1 MYNSCLEVFMVYG
14 YVRVSTEQQ
23 SYESQVLAISQ
34 RFKVDTWVEEKRS
47 GTVEVSK
54 RDLGELIH
62 KLQAGDVLVV
72 TELSRLGRSLAMIY
86 QVVTELKNKKVRCVA
101 IKNSFDLNPA
111 NQNDIVAEVIMFA
124 FGLSAQL
131 ERQLISEC
139 SKMGIQ
145 KAKEQGKQIGKR
157 KGDIPYYVKLRPYQ
171 AEIIEKRKNG
181 GTILGLAKQYNVTWK
196 TMQSFLNKRI
206 YQLPPPPLLER
217 PKRHGHPS
225 YRELQYFKT
234 HGDM

>member
-1 MYNSCLEVFMVYG
+1 MIYG

-23 SYESQVLAISQ
+23 SYESQVLAINQ
-34 RFKVDTWVEEKRS
+34 RFKVDEWVEEKRS
-47 GTVEVSK
+47 GTVDYRK
-54 RDLGELIH
+54 RDLGDLLN
-62 KLQAGDVLVV
+62 KLKAGDTLVV
-72 TELSRLGRSLAMIY
+72 TELSRLGRSLSMIY
-86 QVVTELKNKKVRCVA
+86 KIVSELKDRKVRCVA

-131 ERQLISEC
+131 ERQLISER

-145 KAKEQGKQIGKR
+145 KAREQGKQIGKR

-171 AEIIEKRKNG
+171 AEIIAKRKNG

-206 YQLPPPPLLER
+206 FQTPPAPLLER
-217 PKRHGHPS
+217 PKRHGHPT
-225 YRELQYFKT
+225 YRELEYFRT

>member
-1 MYNSCLEVFMVYG
+1 MIYG

-23 SYESQVLAISQ
+23 SYESQVLAINQ
-34 RFKVDTWVEEKRS
+34 RFKIDEWVEEKRS
-47 GTVEVSK
+47 GTVDYKK
-54 RDLGELIH
+54 RDLGDLISH
-62 KLQAGDVLVV
+62 LKAGDTLVV
-72 TELSRLGRSLAMIY
+72 TELSRLGRSLSMIY
-86 QVVTELKNKKVRCVA
+86 KIVSELKDKKVRCVA

-111 NQNDIVAEVIMFA
+111 NQNDIVSEVIMFA

-131 ERQLISEC
+131 ERQLISER

-145 KAKEQGKQIGKR
+145 KAREQGKQIGKR

-171 AEIIEKRKNG
+171 AEIVAKRKNG
-181 GTILGLAKQYNVTWK
+181 GTILGLAKQYKVTWK

-206 YQLPPPPLLER
+206 YQTPPAPLLEC
-217 PKRHGHPS
+217 PKRHGHPT
-225 YRELQYFKT
+225 YRELEYFRT

>member
-1 MYNSCLEVFMVYG
+1 MVYG

-34 RFKVDTWVEEKRS
+34 KFKVDKWVEEKRS
-47 GTVEVSK
+47 GTVDVRR
-54 RDLGELIH
+54 RDLGELLD
-62 KLQAGDVLVV
+62 KLKAGDTLVV

-86 QVVTELKNKKVRCVA
+86 GIVSALKDKKVRCVA

-111 NQNDIVAEVIMFA
+111 NQNDIVSEVIMFA

-131 ERQLISEC
+131 ERQLISER

-171 AEIIEKRKNG
+171 AEIIEKHNNG
-181 GTILGLAKQYNVTWK
+181 GSILGLAKQYKVTWK
-196 TMQSFLNKRI
+196 TMQSFLSKRI
-206 YQLPPPPLLER
+206 YQTPPAPLLER
-217 PKRHGHPS
+217 PKRHGHPT
-225 YRELQYFKT
+225 YRELEYFRT

>member
-1 MYNSCLEVFMVYG
+1 MVYG

-34 RFKVDTWVEEKRS
+34 KFKVDKWVEEKRS
-47 GTVEVSK
+47 GTVDVRR
-54 RDLGELIH
+54 RDLGELLN
-62 KLQAGDVLVV
+62 KLKAGDTLVV

-86 QVVTELKNKKVRCVA
+86 GIVSALKDKKVRCVA

-111 NQNDIVAEVIMFA
+111 NQNDIVSEVIMFA

-131 ERQLISEC
+131 ERQLISER

-145 KAKEQGKQIGKR
+145 KAREQGKQIGKR

-171 AEIIEKRKNG
+171 TEIIEKRKNG
-181 GTILGLAKQYNVTWK
+181 GTILGLAK
-196 TMQSFLNKRI
+196 
-206 YQLPPPPLLER
+206 
-217 PKRHGHPS
+217 
-225 YRELQYFKT
+225 
-234 HGDM
+234 

>member
-1 MYNSCLEVFMVYG
+1 MIYG

-23 SYESQVLAISQ
+23 SYESQVLAINQ
-34 RFKVDTWVEEKRS
+34 RFKVDEWVEEKRS
-47 GTVEVSK
+47 GTVDYRK
-54 RDLGELIH
+54 RDLGDLLN
-62 KLQAGDVLVV
+62 KLKAGDTLVV
-72 TELSRLGRSLAMIY
+72 TELSRLGRSLSMIY
-86 QVVTELKNKKVRCVA
+86 KIVSELKDRKVRCVA

-131 ERQLISEC
+131 ERQLISER

-145 KAKEQGKQIGKR
+145 KAREQGKQIGKR
-157 KGDIPYYVKLRPYQ
+157 KGDTPYYVKLRPYQ
-171 AEIIEKRKNG
+171 AEIIAKHKNG

-206 YQLPPPPLLER
+206 YQTPPAPLLER
-217 PKRHGHPS
+217 PKKHGHPT
-225 YRELQYFKT
+225 YRELEYFRT

>member
-1 MYNSCLEVFMVYG
+1 MIYG

-23 SYESQVLAISQ
+23 SYESQVLAINQ
-34 RFKVDTWVEEKRS
+34 RFKVDEWVEEKRS
-47 GTVEVSK
+47 GTVDYKK
-54 RDLGELIH
+54 RDLGDLISH
-62 KLQAGDVLVV
+62 LKAGDTLVV

-86 QVVTELKNKKVRCVA
+86 NIVSELKDKKVRCVA

-111 NQNDIVAEVIMFA
+111 NQNDIVSEVIMFA

-131 ERQLISEC
+131 ERQLISER

-145 KAKEQGKQIGKR
+145 KAREQGKQIGKR

-171 AEIIEKRKNG
+171 AEIVAKRKNG

-206 YQLPPPPLLER
+206 YQVPPPPLKECPR
-217 PKRHGHPS
+217 RHGHPS
-225 YRELQYFKT
+225 YREIQYFNT
-234 HGDM
+234 HIN